1 MEPVNLLLIGCGM
14 MGARHARGMA
24 ELERVMPGTVRLA
37 GVCDLRE
44 ENAQAVADEAEELM
58 GRRPG
63 VFTSIERAL
72 ADAPEIEAA
81 DVVTEPRSHD
91 NIAIGLME
99 SGVSVICEKPLS
111 LTVARGLR
119 MIETAESA
127 GRVLATAENNR
138 HDPMN
143 RLARACIGEG
153 LLGELNFAMQVSLNS
168 ASIIATAWRHRRA
181 MGGVLMDVGIHQ
193 GYMLEYLLG
202 PIESVSA
209 TAQLVVQHRAGKE
222 YDGTEVEVDVDVEDC
237 FTATLQFAERTALPL
252 GVGGAKRCQQGG
264 AVEMSGHW
272 TVNFGSAGETMNKR
286 LAMGSEGTCDLPGD
300 RSGQPVKIRRGADII
315 EGEALLAEV
324 PDWHLSEVET
334 RLFGERPSSYSLRG
348 VETDRKLI
356 AAEMHSFAQ
365 AVRGIGAPE
374 ADGAVGL
381 RSVAVIGAVMESAH
395 AGRAVTVAEVMR
407 GDLHDWQDTVESAP
421 R

>member
-1 MEPVNLLLIGCGM
+1 MEPVNLLLVGCGM
-14 MGARHARGMA
+14 MGARHVRGMA
-24 ELERVMPGTVRLA
+24 ELERVIPGTVRLS

-44 ENAQAVADEAEELM
+44 DMAQAVAGEAEELM

-81 DVVTEPRSHD
+81 NVVTDPRSHD
-91 NIAIGLME
+91 NIAIGLLE
-99 SGVSVICEKPLS
+99 SGVNVICEKPLS
-111 LTVARGLR
+111 LTVARGMR
-119 MIETAESA
+119 MIEAAEQT

-143 RLARACIGEG
+143 RLARACIGGG
-153 LLGELNFAMQVSLNS
+153 LLGEPNFALQVALNS
-168 ASIIATAWRHRRA
+168 ARIIATAWRHRRA

-209 TAQLVVQHRAGKE
+209 TAQLVAERRSGKE

-237 FTATLQFAERTALPL
+237 FTATLQFAS
-252 GVGGAKRCQQGG
+252 GVL
-264 AVEMSGHW
+264 GHW
-272 TVNFGSAGETMNKR
+272 TVNFASAGETMNKR
-286 LAMGSEGTCDLPGD
+286 LVMGSEGTADLPGD
-300 RSGQPVKIRRGADII
+300 RSGQPVRVRRGEETL

-334 RLFGERPSSYSLRG
+334 RLFGERPASYSLQG

-356 AAEMHSFAQ
+356 AAELHSFAL
-365 AVRGIGAPE
+365 AVRAGAAPE
-374 ADGAVGL
+374 ADGALGL

-395 AGRAVTVAEVMR
+395 AGRPVIVAEVLS
-407 GDLHDWQDTVESAP
+407 GELHDWQDTVENASL
-421 R
+421 

>member
-14 MGARHARGMA
+14 MGARHVRGLA

-44 ENAQAVADEAEELM
+44 DMAAAVADEAEELM
-58 GRRPG
+58 GERPG

-72 ADAPEIEAA
+72 TDAPEIEAA

-91 NIAIGLME
+91 NISIGLME

-119 MIETAESA
+119 MIEAAEQT

-138 HDPMN
+138 HDPMA
-143 RLARACIGEG
+143 RLARACINGG
-153 LLGELNFAMQVSLNS
+153 LLGEPNFAMQVSLNS
-168 ASIIATAWRHRRA
+168 AKIIGTSWRHRRA

-202 PIESVSA
+202 PIERVSA
-209 TAQLVVQHRAGKE
+209 SAQLVASHRSGKQW
-222 YDGTEVEVDVDVEDC
+222 DGTEGEVDVDVQDS
-237 FTATLQFAERTALPL
+237 FAATLDFAS
-252 GVGGAKRCQQGG
+252 GAQGSWVVHF
-264 AVEMSGHW
+264 A
-272 TVNFGSAGETMNKR
+272 SAGETMHKR
-286 LAMGSEGTCDLPGD
+286 LIMGNQGTADTPSD
-300 RSGQPVKIRRGADII
+300 RSGQPVKIRRGADTI
-315 EGEALLAEV
+315 EGEALLAEL
-324 PDWHLSEVET
+324 PDWHLNEIET
-334 RLFGERPSSYSLRG
+334 RLFGERPASYSLEG

-365 AVRGIGAPE
+365 AVRAGVAPE
-374 ADGAVGL
+374 ADAAVGL
-381 RSVAVIGAVMESAH
+381 RSVAVVDAVMESAH
-395 AGRAVTVAEVMR
+395 AGRPVAVAEVLS
-407 GDLHDWQDTVESAP
+407 GELHDWQDTVENATP
-421 R
+421 